1 MIGGLKM
8 EEWYP
13 IQKAAQETGIPEPT
27 LRRYIRDYKEFIK
40 TKNQGYM
47 QVIHFDSLDVLQK
60 IRKMHI
66 GERLSSKEVKE
77 RLAKEQPMN
86 IVVTEQK
93 GEPVTVADFIQE
105 VRMIDQRILQENR
118 QMKQEIYELRQ
129 LLESIMMEQSKFL
142 QSNHEEI
149 KGIRHDIT
157 QLSRKKQR
165 RGLIRRV
172 IDAIRA
178 KEE

>member
-1 MIGGLKM
+1 
-8 EEWYP
+8 
-13 IQKAAQETGIPEPT
+13 
-27 LRRYIRDYKEFIK
+27 
-40 TKNQGYM
+40 
-47 QVIHFDSLDVLQK
+47 
-60 IRKMHI
+60 MHI
-66 GERLSSKEVKE
+66 SERLSSKEVKE

-93 GEPVTVADFIQE
+93 GEPVTVADFIKE

-118 QMKQEIYELRQ
+118 QMRQEIYELRQ
-129 LLESIMMEQSKFL
+129 LIESIMMEQSKFL

-149 KGIRHDIT
+149 KGIHHDIT
-157 QLSRKKQR
+157 QLSRKKRR

-172 IDAIRA
+172 IDAIRN